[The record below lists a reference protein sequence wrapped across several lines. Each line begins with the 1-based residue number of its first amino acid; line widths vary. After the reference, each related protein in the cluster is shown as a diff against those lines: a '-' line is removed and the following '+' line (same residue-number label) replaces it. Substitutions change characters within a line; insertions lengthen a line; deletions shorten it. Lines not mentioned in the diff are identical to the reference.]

1 MKKTSK
7 ILKIIM
13 ILIIMSVCSI
23 YILQN
28 ESIFGY
34 QNYFITSNSTPKTK
48 DNKLVLVQKINTD
61 EIKKDDE
68 IVYENNHKEIKRAK
82 VNEII
87 IKENEKIILTPE
99 NEKIYIEKIY
109 GKYKYEY
116 VILGLISKIIVTKVG
131 FAITILIPF
140 ITLIILELLNISKET
155 KQKDQNEEQKILLNN
170 NINEKELEKEINKQ
184 TKTKKN
190 IEQTIQIPIIEI
202 QNEIKKIEKNNLE
215 DTLVLFNSNDLK
227 EEIKKQLSTKTVD
240 NQKNKDK
247 KSVENKKTNEKSTE
261 SVEK

>member
-1 MKKTSK
+1 
-7 ILKIIM
+7 
-13 ILIIMSVCSI
+13 
-23 YILQN
+23 
-28 ESIFGY
+28 
-34 QNYFITSNSTPKTK
+34 
-48 DNKLVLVQKINTD
+48 
-61 EIKKDDE
+61 
-68 IVYENNHKEIKRAK
+68 
-82 VNEII
+82 
-87 IKENEKIILTPE
+87 
-99 NEKIYIEKIY
+99 
-109 GKYKYEY
+109 
-116 VILGLISKIIVTKVG
+116 
-131 FAITILIPF
+131 
-140 ITLIILELLNISKET
+140 LLNISKET
-155 KQKDQNEEQKILLNN
+155 KQKGQNEGKNILLNN
-170 NINEKELEKEINKQ
+170 KIKEKELEKEINKQ